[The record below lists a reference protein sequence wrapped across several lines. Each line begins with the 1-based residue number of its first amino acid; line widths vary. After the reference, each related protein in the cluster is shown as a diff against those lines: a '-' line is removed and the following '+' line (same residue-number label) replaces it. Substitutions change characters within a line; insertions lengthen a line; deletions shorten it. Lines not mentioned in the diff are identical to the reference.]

1 MTDKTI
7 TPKAYCSK
15 KLLAL
20 LDETSQHNH
29 SALAAIGMDAVVREL
44 AQRGHYLTELSD
56 RGLIS
61 TPRPP
66 RH

>member
-1 MTDKTI
+1 MTNQPI

-20 LDETSQHNH
+20 LDEKASQRALPP
-29 SALAAIGMDAVVREL
+29 SAMRDIVQEL

-56 RGLIS
+56 RGLIDF
-61 TPRPP
+61 PQPP